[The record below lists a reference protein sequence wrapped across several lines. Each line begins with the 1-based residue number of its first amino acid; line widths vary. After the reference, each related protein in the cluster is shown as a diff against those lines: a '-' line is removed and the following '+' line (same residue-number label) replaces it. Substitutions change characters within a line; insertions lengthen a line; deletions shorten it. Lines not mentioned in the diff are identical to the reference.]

1 MKRQILT
8 ILKCQKILDNSD
20 VVNRIKQEELEG
32 DEISPV
38 PMRRGRA
45 ARNMEREAEEVEALK
60 KQAKAERSYTP
71 ERAESRLERAKR
83 NASKLTRHDEM
94 GLMNELRLG
103 VRNTFNLPTK
113 FYSTVHNLYIRCD
126 IGSRTVFVH
135 ERVAAQT
142 RYQ

>member
-1 MKRQILT
+1 MCIR
-8 ILKCQKILDNSD
+8 DRN
-20 VVNRIKQEELEG
+20 EG

-60 KQAKAERSYTP
+60 KQAKAEQSYTP
-71 ERAESRLERAKR
+71 ERAESRSERAKR

-94 GLMNELRLG
+94 GLMNELRIG

-113 FYSTVHNLYIRCD
+113 FILLFIIYI
-126 IGSRTVFVH
+126 FVATSVLGPVSYTH
-135 ERVAAQT
+135 LDVYKRQRV
-142 RYQ
+142 